1 MIQTQIASGKAFGW
15 LAFLAEPLYWAL
27 RFLHGHG
34 AGNWGWTIILFTV
47 IFNCV
52 TLWPR
57 VLAVK
62 SSLRRT
68 RTQPKVDAVKKRYA
82 HLAISDP
89 KRAEMQAEM
98 MAVYKAE
105 GVSLYGGCLP
115 MLLQMPLLFAY
126 FRVLQNASEL
136 HHAGWLWLTDL
147 SLPDPLH
154 VLPLLIVGCMMVT
167 QWMTP
172 MPGVDSRQRK
182 MMAVIVPLGMGLVL
196 WRYAAGLALYWL
208 TGNLFSLV
216 FQWLVNRSE
225 VGREMRALAV
235 SSGGV

>member
-1 MIQTQIASGKAFGW
+1 V
-15 LAFLAEPLYWAL
+15 AL

-34 AGNWGWTIILFTV
+34 VGNWGWAIILFTLL
-47 IFNCV
+47 FNCL

-57 VLAVK
+57 VRAMK
-62 SSLRRT
+62 SSLQRMRV
-68 RTQPKVDAVKKRYA
+68 QPKVEAVKKRYA
-82 HLAISDP
+82 ALRLNDP

-98 MAVYKAE
+98 MAVYKTE

-154 VLPLLIVGCMMVT
+154 ILPLLIVGSMMLT

-172 MPGVDSRQRK
+172 MPGVDPMQRR
-182 MMAVIVPLGMGLVL
+182 MMALIVPLGMGFML
-196 WRYAAGLALYWL
+196 WRYASGLALYWL

-216 FQWLVNRSE
+216 FQWVVNRSRM
-225 VGREMRALAV
+225 GRELRALADERD
-235 SSGGV
+235 GD

>member
-1 MIQTQIASGKAFGW
+1 M
-15 LAFLAEPLYWAL
+15 
-27 RFLHGHG
+27 
-34 AGNWGWTIILFTV
+34 
-47 IFNCV
+47 
-52 TLWPR
+52 
-57 VLAVK
+57 K
-62 SSLRRT
+62 SSLQRMRV
-68 RTQPKVDAVKKRYA
+68 QPKVEAVKKRYA
-82 HLAISDP
+82 ALRLNDP

-98 MAVYKAE
+98 MAVYKTE

-154 VLPLLIVGCMMVT
+154 ILPLLIVGSMMLT

-172 MPGVDSRQRK
+172 MPGVDPMQRR
-182 MMAVIVPLGMGLVL
+182 MMALIVPLGMGFML
-196 WRYAAGLALYWL
+196 WRYASGLALYWL

-216 FQWLVNRSE
+216 FQWVVNRSRM
-225 VGREMRALAV
+225 GRELRALADERD
-235 SSGGV
+235 GD